1 MYITNF
7 THEIMEPVKL
17 KRTLNLEETKIRS
30 KEIPKYLLPKQ
41 IIKQVKTKNKAYK
54 DYVKASIQSTIFLS
68 DKWNQ
73 LTFQ

>member
-1 MYITNF
+1 
-7 THEIMEPVKL
+7 MEPVKL
-17 KRTLNLEETKIRS
+17 KRTLNLEETKIKQTSKS